1 VTTAPTA
8 SEQHP
13 GYRDLLRT
21 PGAWRFLLP
30 GFLARQPVA
39 MLGIGTVLL
48 IEHTTGSYG
57 AAGTVTA
64 VSGVAMAL
72 LAPQCG
78 KLTDRFGQRAVL
90 IPAVLLHALTVSL
103 LIVLALRDAP
113 LWALFAAA
121 VPAGA
126 STPPVSPMVRARWS
140 AALDEGS
147 PLMTTAAAFES
158 VTDEFTFIVG
168 PLLTTALCTA
178 VHPAAGLAA
187 EALLMVGGGL
197 FFAAQRGTQPP
208 KSRGREDIR
217 DGRSHEN
224 PTGHRYR
231 GRTDG
236 ATGSGG
242 TQDSAARTQPESD
255 SAPGPSRTDSGG
267 TPPSSGSAKRA
278 EGAEGAG
285 GSPGAD
291 APPARPPQAVRRSAL
306 SVPGVRVLV
315 PALLGIG
322 TVFGGMQVTVA
333 AVTRASGS
341 PELNGV
347 LYGVFAAGNT
357 LAAVAVG
364 TVRWKRS
371 PQARLLAAYPVLV
384 LATAALAA
392 TAVCTP
398 WLALLGVLALIAGV
412 CVAPSMITGFT
423 LVELLVPAAVRT
435 EAFTW
440 LTGGVALGQAAGSMA
455 AGQLADG
462 LGAGAGFLA
471 PVTGTGCALLA
482 LVLFRG
488 RLAGG
493 RGDGESA
500 RGVSHRAPATVD

>member
-1 VTTAPTA
+1 MTTAPTP

-208 KSRGREDIR
+208 KAGSREDLH
-217 DGRSHEN
+217 DGRSN
-224 PTGHRYR
+224 GSPTGHRYR
-231 GRTDG
+231 GRADG
-236 ATGSGG
+236 ATGSGR
-242 TQDSAARTQPESD
+242 TQDSAARTQPASD
-255 SAPGPSRTDSGG
+255 STTGPSRTDSGG
-267 TPPSSGSAKRA
+267 TLPGSGSAKTA
-278 EGAEGAG
+278 EGAEGAN
-285 GSPGAD
+285 AL
-291 APPARPPQAVRRSAL
+291 PARPPQAVRRSAL

-392 TAVCTP
+392 TAVFTP
-398 WLALLGVLALIAGV
+398 WLALLGALALIAGV

-440 LTGGVALGQAAGSMA
+440 LTGAVALGQAAGSMA